1 MQQLKNK
8 RITLRYLAKICNL
21 SVSTVSQILNDR
33 DSYCTEKTKE
43 FVKKTARELGY
54 RPNIGYKL
62 MHGIRT
68 RTAAIILSYSDMISG
83 EYLQK
88 IMLLLIDRLNEKGYF
103 VYTAKMP
110 DAWSERKQAMERVLE
125 RGVEFMI
132 ALWKPCEWEDL
143 EVIARQ
149 LPVVVMGSVPPTLK
163 IASVDIDVIYGVTK
177 IFEHFQ
183 NSGCRNIRMIS
194 TLDNYERITAFSRF
208 MNLSGEKLLPYIV
221 PLTGR
226 DACLRHNEQEPE
238 IAMEIG
244 YRKTKELM
252 AREPEVDAIF
262 YFTDLYALGGA
273 KYLLELGRVIGKD
286 IRIAGYNNTTAVRCL
301 PYPIS
306 SVGQNEEKTV
316 RLLLDFEA
324 GKMPCR
330 IVQRPDVFIRD

>member
-1 MQQLKNK
+1 MEKLAKK
-8 RITLRYLAKICNL
+8 RVTLRHLARICDL

-33 DSYCTEKTKE
+33 DSYCTEKTKQ
-43 FVKKTARELGY
+43 FVKNTARELGY

-62 MHGIRT
+62 MHGITT

-88 IMLLLIDRLNEKGYF
+88 IMLHLIDRLNEKGYF

-110 DAWSERKQAMERVLE
+110 TSWPERKQAMERVLE
-125 RGVEFMI
+125 RGVEFLI

-149 LPVVVMGSVPPTLK
+149 LPVVVMGSVPASLQ
-163 IASVDIDVIYGVTK
+163 IASVDIDVIYGVTQ
-177 IFEHFQ
+177 IFEHFR
-183 NSGCRNIRMIS
+183 NSGCQNIRMVS
-194 TLDNYERITAFSRF
+194 TLDNYDRITAFSRF
-208 MNLSGEKLLPYIV
+208 MNLEGKELAPYIV

-226 DACLRHNEQEPE
+226 DTCLRHNEQEPE

-244 YRKTKELM
+244 YRKTRELM
-252 AREPEVDAIF
+252 EREPEVDAIF

-273 KYLLELGRVIGKD
+273 KYLLETGRVIGKD

-306 SVGQNEEKTV
+306 SVGQNEEETV

-324 GKMPCR
+324 GKPPCR
-330 IVQRPDVFIRD
+330 IVQRPDVFIRN